1 MKKRKNTVG
10 FMKTCILSAFL
21 LGVSFFFSGC
31 YASHPAKIHSSVNY
45 ASIAPKVI
53 PQEARTPGSLWIG
66 VTSNNLY
73 FADNRA
79 RGIGDLV
86 TVKIADK
93 STATKKATTKTSRGS
108 SIDAGIPT
116 IMGIEKGLEAKN
128 KDLSM
133 SQLYKASMS
142 NKFDGSGETTRAGEL
157 KATITCM
164 VIRVLPNGNL
174 VIQGDKDVQ
183 VNNETQFVRLYGIIR
198 PQDIEQDNSISSDK
212 IADARI
218 VYSGRG
224 IVSDK
229 QIGGWG
235 TKILDWI
242 WPF

>member
-1 MKKRKNTVG
+1 MKGCVRLITVLRG
-10 FMKTCILSAFL
+10 VFCISFAF
-21 LGVSFFFSGC
+21 FISGC
-31 YASHPAKIHSSVNY
+31 MTTEPVRVHSNLNY
-45 ASIAPKVI
+45 TRVAPRII
-53 PQEARTPGSLWIG
+53 PQEARTPGSLWVG
-66 VTSNNLY
+66 VTANNLY

-79 RGIGDLV
+79 RGLGDLV
-86 TVKIADK
+86 TVKIEDK
-93 STATKKATTKTSRGS
+93 SSATKKATTKTKRGS
-108 SIDAGIPT
+108 TIDAGIPKL
-116 IMGIEKGLEAKN
+116 MGIEKGLEKKN
-128 KDLSM
+128 KNLSM
-133 SQLYKASMS
+133 SELYKASMD
-142 NKFDGSGETTRAGEL
+142 NKFDGSGETTREGDLE
-157 KATITCM
+157 ATITCM

-183 VNNETQFVRLYGIIR
+183 VNNETQFIRLYGIIR

-224 IVSDK
+224 VVSDK

>member
-1 MKKRKNTVG
+1 MKVLSNSTGRKKV
-10 FMKTCILSAFL
+10 LFL
-21 LGVSFFFSGC
+21 LLLGLLPILVGGC
-31 YASHPAKIHSSVNY
+31 YASHPAEIHSGTNY
-45 ASIAPKVI
+45 TAITPRVI
-53 PQEARTPGSLWIG
+53 PQEARTPGSLWVG

-93 STATKKATTKTSRGS
+93 SSATKKATTKTSRGS
-108 SIDAGIPT
+108 SIDAGIT
-116 IMGIEKGLEAKN
+116 NVMGYEKALEEKN
-128 KDLSM
+128 RNLSM
-133 SQLYKASMS
+133 ENLYKASMS
-142 NKFDGSGETTRAGEL
+142 NKFDGSGETTREGKL
-157 KATITCM
+157 TATITCM

-183 VNNETQFVRLYGIIR
+183 VNNETQFIRLYGIIR

>member
-1 MKKRKNTVG
+1 
-10 FMKTCILSAFL
+10 MKTINQPKYRSYTWFVIVCLGGIAL
-21 LGVSFFFSGC
+21 LTSGC
-31 YASHPAKIHSSVNY
+31 YTTHPAKIHSGVNY
-45 ASIAPKVI
+45 ASVTPKVI
-53 PQEARTPGSLWIG
+53 PQEARTPGSLWVG

-86 TVKIADK
+86 LVKISDK
-93 STATKKATTKTSRGS
+93 ATATKKATTKTSRGS
-108 SIDAGIPT
+108 SIDAGISNV
-116 IMGIEKGLEAKN
+116 MGYEKSLEDKN
-128 KDLSM
+128 KNLSM
-133 SQLYKASMS
+133 ENLYKASMS
-142 NKFDGSGETTRAGEL
+142 NKFDGSGETTREGEL

-183 VNNETQFVRLYGIIR
+183 VNNETQFIRLYGIIR

-235 TKILDWI
+235 TRILDWI